1 MTAVAR
7 GARLRGGGRARYLG
21 IVVIAHV
28 ISAFGIGGSERMVRD
43 LAIGQA
49 ARGHRVIVVSLAP
62 PPEGPLAVG
71 LRAAGVEALTVGKLA
86 SVIDPTLPARLA
98 YALRRRS
105 VDVVHTHN
113 PLAMAYGAA
122 AGRMIGATVV
132 HTQHGLHAGSR
143 GQRLV
148 RRQVA
153 RLVDAFVAVSP
164 TIAHQARLGHD
175 LGDGRLEIIENGLR
189 LDRFR
194 PDPEQR
200 AAVRVELGLPADAFV
215 IGSVGR
221 IDEWKNQPLLL
232 AAVAPLLGDLV
243 RVVFVG
249 DGPAEAELALAIAR
263 LPNPAWARMVARRD
277 DLDRVLTA
285 FDVFALSSRS
295 DALPMVVLEAMA
307 TALPVVATA
316 VGGLPG
322 VIADGETGYLVAVDE
337 RELRDRLRRLV
348 SGPAAA
354 RAMGGRARAAVLARH
369 DAARMVD
376 DYLRLYERVAAA
388 RDR

>member
-1 MTAVAR
+1 M
-7 GARLRGGGRARYLG
+7 
-21 IVVIAHV
+21 VIAHI
-28 ISAFGIGGSERMVRD
+28 ISAFGIGGSERMVKD

-98 YALRRRS
+98 YALRRRD

-175 LGDGRLEIIENGLR
+175 LGGDRLEIIENGLR

-200 AAVRVELGLPADAFV
+200 AAVRLEFGLPADAFV

-232 AAVAPLLGDLV
+232 AAVAPLLGDQV

-322 VIADGETGYLVAVDE
+322 VIADGETGYLIAVDE

-348 SGPAAA
+348 SGPEAA
-354 RAMGGRARAAVLARH
+354 RVMGGRARAAVLARH

-388 RDR
+388 RDRAGSG